1 MFSFKK
7 KDKDKVIETKEE
19 RRERRKKE
27 KEKDK
32 HKLDRKAHG
41 DLGNI
46 VAGSDNDEQKRGR
59 FSFRKQDKRRY
70 DVEHG
75 YDERNPS
82 PGVEHSDFAARTGR
96 SGSSDTTGSATSGSV
111 PTSYLFGS
119 SASVSSNAA
128 SSDTVQQAGYR
139 DSDEEGR
146 YQYEVSQDSKPVP
159 KPRVKRKKSSSIEI
173 KLQSPRQAY
182 DSYENKT
189 GDAGNEQKRAHT
201 SEMNGTSAIN
211 ARRSD
216 EGISASPS
224 NDTSKHVSPESPPPK
239 PPRILADRAGVVEFE
254 VKLINVGSEN
264 DRNKA
269 NSNHHMEVDGPI
281 TATSTV
287 QSFAEA
293 PLDLGEPKI
302 VLPPR
307 DMSRSSESL
316 LSPSEKTLEE
326 MGVDLKLPEVQ
337 PAISGVARVIKLNR
351 RSSGDFGF
359 ALRRANAPGSGKTVH
374 FVEPV
379 GTNGSGGLLPGDRL
393 VEVNGVNVE
402 NEPRER
408 IIEMIAMS
416 GEEVVIKVIPVP
428 ELSELSVRSGLDG
441 STVQLD
447 ESNLKAGTLA
457 RSGSK
462 RIKKKVSVH
471 LQGVNNNWVR

>member
-7 KDKDKVIETKEE
+7 KDKDKPVETKEE

-27 KEKDK
+27 KERDK
-32 HKLDRKAHG
+32 HKAERKAHG
-41 DLGNI
+41 ELGNI
-46 VAGSDNDEQKRGR
+46 VAGTDEERKGR
-59 FSFRKQDKRRY
+59 FSFRKTDKRRY
-70 DVEHG
+70 DVEQD
-75 YDERNPS
+75 YDNRNQS
-82 PGVEHSDFAARTGR
+82 PRVEHYDLDARKGR
-96 SGSSDTTGSATSGSV
+96 SSSTDTTGSTTSGSV
-111 PTSYLFGS
+111 VPSFGS
-119 SASVSSNAA
+119 PASVSSNAV
-128 SSDTVQQAGYR
+128 SSESVPQAGHR
-139 DSDEEGR
+139 HADDER
-146 YQYEVSQDSKPVP
+146 REVSEDGKPVP

-173 KLQSPRQAY
+173 KLQSPNRPNY
-182 DSYENKT
+182 ESHENKSS
-189 GDAGNEQKRAHT
+189 DEEKRAHRG
-201 SEMNGTSAIN
+201 EVNGTSSIN
-211 ARRSD
+211 VRSSD
-216 EGISASPS
+216 EAISASS
-224 NDTSKHVSPESPPPK
+224 LNDKHVVLDSAPPK

-254 VKLINVGSEN
+254 VKLINVGPEN
-264 DRNKA
+264 DKNKA
-269 NSNHHMEVDGPI
+269 NSQKPMDLDGPI
-281 TATSTV
+281 TATSSV

-293 PLDLGEPKI
+293 PSEPKI

-307 DMSRSSESL
+307 DLNNSSPSI

-337 PAISGVARVIKLNR
+337 PAISGIARVIKLKR

-379 GTNGSGGLLPGDRL
+379 GPNGTAGLLPGDRL
-393 VEVNGVNVE
+393 VEVNGINVE
-402 NEPRER
+402 NESREK
-408 IIEMIAMS
+408 IIEMIVMS

-462 RIKKKVSVH
+462 RIKKKVSTCTF
-471 LQGVNNNWVR
+471 VRC

>member
-7 KDKDKVIETKEE
+7 KDKDKAIETKEE
-19 RRERRKKE
+19 RRERRKKD
-27 KEKDK
+27 KDKDK

-41 DLGNI
+41 ELGNI
-46 VAGSDNDEQKRGR
+46 VAGSENEEQKRGR

-70 DVEHG
+70 EVEHG
-75 YDERNPS
+75 YDDRNPP

-96 SGSSDTTGSATSGSV
+96 SGSSDTTGSASSGNV
-111 PTSYLFGS
+111 PSQYLFGS
-119 SASVSSNAA
+119 SASVSSNAT
-128 SSDTVQQAGYR
+128 SSDVVQQAGYR
-139 DSDEEGR
+139 DSDEERR
-146 YQYEVSQDSKPVP
+146 YENEVSQDGKPVP
-159 KPRVKRKKSSSIEI
+159 KPRIKRKKSSSIEI

-182 DSYENKT
+182 DSYESKSS
-189 GDAGNEQKRAHT
+189 DASNEQRRAHT
-201 SEMNGTSAIN
+201 GEMNGTSAIN

-216 EGISASPS
+216 EAISASPL
-224 NDTSKHVSPESPPPK
+224 NDKHVSPESPPPK
-239 PPRILADRAGVVEFE
+239 PPRILADRTGVVEFE

-287 QSFAEA
+287 QSFAET
-293 PLDLGEPKI
+293 PLDLSEPKI
-302 VLPPR
+302 ILPPR
-307 DMSRSSESL
+307 DVSRSSESL

-471 LQGVNNNWVR
+471 LHGVNNNWVR

>member
-7 KDKDKVIETKEE
+7 KDKDKAIETKEE

-41 DLGNI
+41 ELGNI
-46 VAGSDNDEQKRGR
+46 VAGSENEEQKRGR

-70 DVEHG
+70 EVEHG
-75 YDERNPS
+75 YDDKNPP
-82 PGVEHSDFAARTGR
+82 PGVEHSDFAARTVR
-96 SGSSDTTGSATSGSV
+96 SGSSDTTGSAASGSV
-111 PTSYLFGS
+111 PSPS
-119 SASVSSNAA
+119 SGRVSSNAA
-128 SSDTVQQAGYR
+128 SSDTVHQAGYR
-139 DSDEEGR
+139 DSDEERR
-146 YQYEVSQDSKPVP
+146 YQNEVSQDGKPVP

-173 KLQSPRQAY
+173 KLQSPRQAQY

-189 GDAGNEQKRAHT
+189 GDASNEQKRAHT
-201 SEMNGTSAIN
+201 GEMNGTSVIN
-211 ARRSD
+211 PRRSD
-216 EGISASPS
+216 EVISASPS
-224 NDTSKHVSPESPPPK
+224 NDKHVSPESPPPK
-239 PPRILADRAGVVEFE
+239 PPRILADRTGVVEFE

-269 NSNHHMEVDGPI
+269 NSNHLMEVDGPI

-287 QSFAEA
+287 QSFSEA

-307 DMSRSSESL
+307 DVSRSSESL
-316 LSPSEKTLEE
+316 LSPSEKTLAE

-462 RIKKKVSVH
+462 RIKKKVSVD

>member
-7 KDKDKVIETKEE
+7 KDKDKAIETKEE

-27 KEKDK
+27 KDKDK

-41 DLGNI
+41 ELGNI
-46 VAGSDNDEQKRGR
+46 VAGSDNEEQKRGR

-70 DVEHG
+70 EVEHG
-75 YDERNPS
+75 YDDKNPP
-82 PGVEHSDFAARTGR
+82 PGVEHSDFAARTVR
-96 SGSSDTTGSATSGSV
+96 SGSSDTTGSAASGSV
-111 PTSYLFGS
+111 PSPS
-119 SASVSSNAA
+119 SGRVSSNAA
-128 SSDTVQQAGYR
+128 SSDTVHQARYR
-139 DSDEEGR
+139 DSDEERR
-146 YQYEVSQDSKPVP
+146 YQNEVSQDGKPVP

-173 KLQSPRQAY
+173 KLQSPRQAQY

-189 GDAGNEQKRAHT
+189 GGASNEQKRAHT
-201 SEMNGTSAIN
+201 GEMNGTSVIN
-211 ARRSD
+211 PRRSD
-216 EGISASPS
+216 EVISASPS
-224 NDTSKHVSPESPPPK
+224 NDKHVSPESPPPK
-239 PPRILADRAGVVEFE
+239 PPRILADRTGVVEFE

-269 NSNHHMEVDGPI
+269 NSNHLMEVDGPI

-287 QSFAEA
+287 QSFSEV

-307 DMSRSSESL
+307 DVSRSSESL

-462 RIKKKVSVH
+462 RIKKKVSVD

>member
-7 KDKDKVIETKEE
+7 KDKDKTIETKEE

-32 HKLDRKAHG
+32 HKAERKAHG
-41 DLGNI
+41 ELGNI
-46 VAGSDNDEQKRGR
+46 VAGSDNEEQKKGR
-59 FSFRKQDKRRY
+59 FSFRKADKRRY
-70 DVEHG
+70 DVEHD

-82 PGVEHSDFAARTGR
+82 PGVERSDFTGRKGR
-96 SGSSDTTGSATSGSV
+96 SGSTDTTGSSASGSV
-111 PTSYLFGS
+111 PFGS

-128 SSDTVQQAGYR
+128 SSDAVPQAGYR
-139 DSDEEGR
+139 AGDDEKR
-146 YQYEVSQDSKPVP
+146 YQNEVSADGKPVP
-159 KPRVKRKKSSSIEI
+159 KPRIKRKKSSSIEI

-182 DSYENKT
+182 DSYDNKPS
-189 GDAGNEQKRAHT
+189 DSNDQKRAHPG
-201 SEMNGTSAIN
+201 EMNGTSAIN
-211 ARRSD
+211 VRASD
-216 EGISASPS
+216 EPISASPM
-224 NDTSKHVSPESPPPK
+224 NDKHVSTEGAPPK
-239 PPRILADRAGVVEFE
+239 PPRILADRTGVVEFE
-254 VKLINVGSEN
+254 VKLINVGSESEQ
-264 DRNKA
+264 NKA
-269 NSNHHMEVDGPI
+269 NSKQPMDVDGPI
-281 TATSTV
+281 TATSTE
-287 QSFAEA
+287 QSFTGA
-293 PLDLGEPKI
+293 PLDFSEPKI

-307 DMSRSSESL
+307 DASNSQESL

-337 PAISGVARVIKLNR
+337 PAISGVARVIKLKR

-379 GTNGSGGLLPGDRL
+379 GANGTAGLLPGDRL

-402 NEPRER
+402 NEPREK
-408 IIEMIAMS
+408 IIEMIVMS

-462 RIKKKVSVH
+462 RIKKKVSAF
-471 LQGVNNNWVR
+471 VRC

>member
-1 MFSFKK
+1 MFSFKR
-7 KDKDKVIETKEE
+7 KDKDKPIETKEE
-19 RRERRKKE
+19 RRERRKKD
-27 KEKDK
+27 KDKDK
-32 HKLDRKAHG
+32 HKADRKAHG
-41 DLGNI
+41 ELGNI
-46 VAGSDNDEQKRGR
+46 VAGSDNEEQKKGR

-70 DVEHG
+70 EVDHG
-75 YDERNPS
+75 YDSRNPS
-82 PGVEHSDFAARTGR
+82 PGVEYSDFAARTGR
-96 SGSSDTTGSATSGSV
+96 SGSSDTTGSAASGSV
-111 PTSYLFGS
+111 PASILFGS
-119 SASVSSNAA
+119 SASVSSTAA
-128 SSDTVQQAGYR
+128 SSDTVQQEGYR
-139 DSDEEGR
+139 DSDDEKR
-146 YQYEVSQDSKPVP
+146 YENEISQDGKPVP
-159 KPRVKRKKSSSIEI
+159 KPRIKRKKSSSIEI

-189 GDAGNEQKRAHT
+189 GDASNEQKRAHT
-201 SEMNGTSAIN
+201 GEMNGTSAIN
-211 ARRSD
+211 VRRSD
-216 EGISASPS
+216 EPISASQL
-224 NDTSKHVSPESPPPK
+224 NDKNGSPESPPPK

-264 DRNKA
+264 DQNKA
-269 NSNHHMEVDGPI
+269 NSNHLMEVDGPI
-281 TATSTV
+281 AATSTV
-287 QSFAEA
+287 QSFADA

-307 DMSRSSESL
+307 DLSRSAESL

-359 ALRRANAPGSGKTVH
+359 ALRRAHAPGSGKTVH

-402 NEPRER
+402 NEPRET

-471 LQGVNNNWVR
+471 LQGV

>member
-7 KDKDKVIETKEE
+7 KDKDKTIETKEE

-32 HKLDRKAHG
+32 HKADRKAHG
-41 DLGNI
+41 ELGNI
-46 VAGSDNDEQKRGR
+46 VAGSDNEEQKKGR
-59 FSFRKQDKRRY
+59 FSFRKADKRRY
-70 DVEHG
+70 EVEHG
-75 YDERNPS
+75 YDGRNPS
-82 PGVEHSDFAARTGR
+82 PGVERSDFAARTGR
-96 SGSSDTTGSATSGSV
+96 SGSTDTTGSAASGSV
-111 PTSYLFGS
+111 PSPYLFGS

-128 SSDTVQQAGYR
+128 SPDTAHQAGYR
-139 DSDEEGR
+139 DSDEEKR
-146 YQYEVSQDSKPVP
+146 YQNEVSQDGKPVP

-189 GDAGNEQKRAHT
+189 GDASNEQKRAPT
-201 SEMNGTSAIN
+201 GEMNGTSAIN
-211 ARRSD
+211 VRPSD
-216 EGISASPS
+216 EPISASPL
-224 NDTSKHVSPESPPPK
+224 NDKHVSPESPPPK
-239 PPRILADRAGVVEFE
+239 PPRILADRTGVVEFE

-269 NSNHHMEVDGPI
+269 NSNHRMEVDGPI

-293 PLDLGEPKI
+293 PLDDLGEPKI

-307 DMSRSSESL
+307 DVSRSSESL

-337 PAISGVARVIKLNR
+337 PAISGVARVIKLKR

-379 GTNGSGGLLPGDRL
+379 GANGSGGLLPGDRL

-402 NEPRER
+402 SESRER
-408 IIEMIAMS
+408 IIEMIVMS

-471 LQGVNNNWVR
+471 LRVLNNNWVC

>member
-46 VAGSDNDEQKRGR
+46 VAGSDNEEQKRGR

-70 DVEHG
+70 EVEHG
-75 YDERNPS
+75 YDDRNTS

-96 SGSSDTTGSATSGSV
+96 SGSSDTTGSAASGSV
-111 PTSYLFGS
+111 PSPYLFGS

-128 SSDTVQQAGYR
+128 SSDAVQQAGYR

-146 YQYEVSQDSKPVP
+146 YQNEVSQDGKPVP

-173 KLQSPRQAY
+173 KLQSRRQAY
-182 DSYENKT
+182 DSYENKS
-189 GDAGNEQKRAHT
+189 GDASNEQKRAHT
-201 SEMNGTSAIN
+201 GEMNGTSAIN
-211 ARRSD
+211 TRRSD
-216 EGISASPS
+216 EVISASPS
-224 NDTSKHVSPESPPPK
+224 NDKHVSPESPPPK
-239 PPRILADRAGVVEFE
+239 PPRILADRTGVVEFE

-264 DRNKA
+264 ERNKA
-269 NSNHHMEVDGPI
+269 NSNHRMEVDGPI

-287 QSFAEA
+287 QSFTEA

-307 DMSRSSESL
+307 DVSRSSESL

-462 RIKKKVSVH
+462 RIKKKVSVY

>member
-7 KDKDKVIETKEE
+7 KDKDKTIETKEE

-32 HKLDRKAHG
+32 HKSADRKAHG
-41 DLGNI
+41 ELGNI
-46 VAGSDNDEQKRGR
+46 VAGSAADGEDPKKGR
-59 FSFRKQDKRRY
+59 FSFRKADKRRY
-70 DVEHG
+70 EVEHD
-75 YDERNPS
+75 YDNRNTS

-96 SGSSDTTGSATSGSV
+96 SGSTDTTGSTTSGSA
-111 PTSYLFGS
+111 PDLFGS
-119 SASVSSNAA
+119 AASVSSNTA
-128 SSDTVQQAGYR
+128 SSDTAPQAGYR
-139 DSDEEGR
+139 PADEQKR
-146 YQYEVSQDSKPVP
+146 YQNEVSEDGKPVP
-159 KPRVKRKKSSSIEI
+159 KPRIKRKKSSSIEI
-173 KLQSPRQAY
+173 KLQSPKQTTAY

-189 GDAGNEQKRAHT
+189 GDIDEEKQRVRIGEV
-201 SEMNGTSAIN
+201 NGTSSIN
-211 ARRSD
+211 VRPSD
-216 EGISASPS
+216 EAISASPLS
-224 NDTSKHVSPESPPPK
+224 DKHGTPESAPPK

-254 VKLINVGSEN
+254 VKLINVGSKN
-264 DRNKA
+264 DQNKA
-269 NSNHHMEVDGPI
+269 NTKRSKDVDGPI

-287 QSFAEA
+287 QSFADA
-293 PLDLGEPKI
+293 PGVDFRDFGEPKI

-307 DMSRSSESL
+307 DASPASI

-337 PAISGVARVIKLNR
+337 PAISGVARVIKLKR

-359 ALRRANAPGSGKTVH
+359 ALRRANAPGSGQTVH

-379 GTNGSGGLLPGDRL
+379 GANGTAGLLPGDRL

-402 NEPRER
+402 NEPREK
-408 IIEMIAMS
+408 IIEMIVMS
-416 GEEVVIKVIPVP
+416 GDEVVIKVIPVP

-462 RIKKKVSVH
+462 RIKKKVSAFA
-471 LQGVNNNWVR
+471 RC